1 MRHTHA
7 DWAPGQDDHAR
18 PLSPRGRDEARR
30 LGNWLKNPVI
40 CQVMHWFQMPSAQAK
55 VLQRWR

>member
-7 DWAPGQDDHAR
+7 DWAPGRTITPAHSAH
-18 PLSPRGRDEARR
+18 GGKMRR
-30 LGNWLKNPVI
+30 AGWAIGSKNPVI